1 MHIQYNEDVSKE
13 EEKITSADKNISI
26 FAIKR
31 NIDDTGI
38 NESAKSYAW

>member
-13 EEKITSADKNISI
+13 ALIRIFPF

>member
-1 MHIQYNEDVSKE
+1 MKMLVKKKKRLLALIR
-13 EEKITSADKNISI
+13 IFPF